1 MATERLS
8 IGATPRTPEI
18 DFDFAAGRLA
28 MRGESYPDDVA
39 TLFGPVVG
47 ALREHLAESGTAPL
61 HLDIELVY
69 FNSSSAKVLMNIFQM
84 LEEAARQGRPVTV
97 DWHYEAE
104 DDAMREFG
112 EDFSEDLEHVAFNLR
127 EAAGGGS

>member
-1 MATERLS
+1 MERLN
-8 IGATPRTPEI
+8 IAATPRTPAI

-39 TLFGPVVG
+39 TLFGPVVA
-47 ALREHLAESGTAPL
+47 ALREHLAAESAAPL

-97 DWHYEAE
+97 HWYYEAE
-104 DDAMREFG
+104 DETMREFG
-112 EDFSEDLEHVAFNLR
+112 EDFSEDLKHVAFDLR
-127 EAAGGGS
+127 EAAGRTP